1 MAHYDT
7 FRELSADYDT
17 GSKEF
22 NILRLYLSGKLYTLE
37 PQDDLTPIELFN
49 IIQFKEYFVNYNTS
63 SVKLL
68 NKIYDLKI
76 ERHFSIK
83 EK

>member
-7 FRELSADYDT
+7 FRELSVDLNT

-22 NILRLYLSGKLYTLE
+22 NILSLYLSGKLYTLE

-63 SVKLL
+63 SDKLL